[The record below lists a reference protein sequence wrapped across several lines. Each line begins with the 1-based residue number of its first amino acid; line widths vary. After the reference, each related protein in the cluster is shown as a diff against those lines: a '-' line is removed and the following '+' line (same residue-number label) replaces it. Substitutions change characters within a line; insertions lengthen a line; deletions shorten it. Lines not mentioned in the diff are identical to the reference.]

1 MVQSM
6 PHCGF
11 LIFFAKK
18 TTATLYP
25 RKLKMS
31 KSNFKISADVSNSK
45 AVIRIDGRI
54 SQWNNYASGFKLK
67 LDEIISQGVTDAT
80 IYINS
85 PGGDCF
91 EGNEIANEIIRF
103 KGKTTA
109 VLGALCASAATY
121 IASKCSYV
129 IAAKNNNY
137 MIHKPYTLMEG
148 NSDQVESELKLLR
161 NLEKNYAEA
170 YAAKTGLTVQKIES
184 MWVQDY
190 WMNSDEAKKL
200 GFIDEIEGEAEITDQ
215 DVTAL
220 KAYKNAP
227 SIVATAIEKP
237 TTDIMKEKLILAMNL
252 PAATTEAEALAHVDV
267 LKVKAAKADQLEKE
281 LSTLKQTTQKEKVDA
296 YLASCKAS
304 KKITDSQTAYWEKQ
318 LNADFE
324 GTKAFMDTMPVAIQ
338 FTKEISGAAG
348 TGTGE
353 DRSKW
358 TYADWQEK
366 DAMGLAKL
374 ADTDEETFKKLAN
387 AHYKG
392 NF

>member
-1 MVQSM
+1 
-6 PHCGF
+6 
-11 LIFFAKK
+11 
-18 TTATLYP
+18 
-25 RKLKMS
+25 MS
-31 KSNFKISADVSNSK
+31 KSNFKISADVSNNK

-54 SQWNNYASGFKLK
+54 SQWNNYASAFKAQ
-67 LDEIISQGVTDAT
+67 LDSIISQGVLDAT

-148 NSDQVESELKLLR
+148 NSDQVESELKLLK

-170 YAAKTGLTVQKIES
+170 YASKTGLTVQKIES

-190 WMNSDEAKKL
+190 WMNSEEAKKL

-227 SIVATAIEKP
+227 SIVATATEKP
-237 TTDIMKEKLILAMNL
+237 TTEIMKQILITALAL
-252 PAATTEAEALAHVDV
+252 AATATESEILAHVDG
-267 LKVKAAKADQLEKE
+267 LKVKAAKADDLQRKMDQMQIDA
-281 LSTLKQTTQKEKVDA
+281 KKEKVQA
-296 YLASCKAS
+296 AMTKFRSEKKFIETSAS
-304 KKITDSQTAYWEKQ
+304 YWEKQ
-318 LNADFE
+318 LTENYDE
-324 GTKAFMDTMPVAIQ
+324 TYGVLESMPSAVQ
-338 FTKEISGAAG
+338 FSKETGSGSG
-348 TGTGE
+348 SGSSGNE

-358 TYADWQEK
+358 TYADYMEK
-366 DAMGLAKL
+366 DSAALAKMAKEDEPKFKAL
-374 ADTDEETFKKLAN
+374 AE
-387 AHYKG
+387 AHYGKI
-392 NF
+392 